1 MYNFGI
7 SSTLKTWFDHV
18 LRAGMTFRYTEAG
31 SEGLVK
37 DKKAVVIETRA
48 GFYSEGPLGHM
59 DGQEPHLRAML
70 GFMGIEDVTW
80 VRAEK
85 LAFGPE
91 VAAQAIAAAA
101 EELRSLAQEEVAL
114 AA

>member
-1 MYNFGI
+1 
-7 SSTLKTWFDHV
+7 
-18 LRAGMTFRYTEAG
+18 
-31 SEGLVK
+31 
-37 DKKAVVIETRA
+37 
-48 GFYSEGPLGHM
+48 M

-70 GFMGIEDVTW
+70 GFVGLGDATW

-91 VAAQAIAAAA
+91 VAETTIAEAT
-101 EELRSLAQEEVAL
+101 ETLAGFARAGLPL